1 MIADEIQTGLCRT
14 GKMLACDHE
23 NVRPDILILGKALS
37 GGTIPISAVLCDN
50 PIMTL
55 IKPGEHGSTYGGNP
69 LACAVAISA
78 LQVLKDENL
87 ASNAEKMGDLLRTEL
102 KKIKSPFIKTVRGKG
117 LLNAIVVE
125 HSNPNAA
132 WDLCLHLKNNGILA
146 KPTHG
151 DKIRFAPPLII
162 NEAQIQE
169 SVSMISKSLKHLELN

>member
-1 MIADEIQTGLCRT
+1 MDKSKTFILFIFGMFEDYEDVEYFCT
-14 GKMLACDHE
+14 
-23 NVRPDILILGKALS
+23 DII
-37 GGTIPISAVLCDN
+37 
-50 PIMTL
+50 
-55 IKPGEHGSTYGGNP
+55 GE
-69 LACAVAISA
+69 L
-78 LQVLKDENL
+78 
-87 ASNAEKMGDLLRTEL
+87 
-102 KKIKSPFIKTVRGKG
+102 PFIKTVRGKG